1 MHVTSN
7 CKANRENCSFSNL
20 TNSRASFSIF
30 SWIYFGIDLEII
42 TLSNP
47 CKRYVKNCKI
57 FLFAAYLEVFQLL
70 QFKKIPN
77 WIKSHIHE

>member
-7 CKANRENCSFSNL
+7 CKANREYCSFSNF

-47 CKRYVKNCKI
+47 CKKYLKKCKI
-57 FLFAAYLEVFQLL
+57 FFFADLGVFQLL
-70 QFKKIPN
+70 QLEKNAYMNDMGK
-77 WIKSHIHE
+77 